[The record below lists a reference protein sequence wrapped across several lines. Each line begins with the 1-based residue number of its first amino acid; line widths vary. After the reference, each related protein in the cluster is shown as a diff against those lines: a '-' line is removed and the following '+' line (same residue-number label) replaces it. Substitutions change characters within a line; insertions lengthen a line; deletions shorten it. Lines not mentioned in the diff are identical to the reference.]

1 MAKALSKDGTRIG
14 YTCVG
19 TGPALVLVDG
29 ALCYR
34 AFGPSGPL
42 AAALADRFTV
52 FTYDRRG
59 RGESG
64 NTLPFAVQ
72 REIEDLETVIREAG
86 GSAFVFGVSSG
97 GALALEAAN
106 QGLAIK
112 KLAVYEIPF
121 IVDST
126 QPPIP
131 EDFLDRL
138 HTALTAGRP
147 GDAVMHFMK
156 LVGAPAVMVAIMRL
170 FPVWKKLKAVAHTL
184 PYDITLVK
192 DHERGEPLRAGEWAN
207 VAAPTLVMD
216 GGKSPAWMRNAMRSL
231 ADVLPKA
238 SYRTLEGQT
247 HMVKPRAQVPALV
260 EFLTSTA
267 GDRAHDQK
275 GLEAASHWIGEER
288 VR

>member
-1 MAKALSKDGTRIG
+1 MGTTLSKDGTRIG
-14 YTCVG
+14 FTRAG

-72 REIEDLETVIREAG
+72 REIEDLDAVIRETG
-86 GSAFVFGVSSG
+86 GPAFVFGASSG

-112 KLAVYEIPF
+112 KLVVYEIPF
-121 IVDST
+121 IVDNT
-126 QPPIP
+126 RPPIP

-138 HTALTAGRP
+138 HTALAAGRP
-147 GDAVMHFMK
+147 GDAVTHFMK
-156 LVGAPAVMVAIMRL
+156 LVGAPSVMVAMMRL

-192 DHERGEPLRAGEWAN
+192 DYERGQPLRTGQWAN

-216 GGKSPAWMRNAMRSL
+216 GGKSPAWIRNAMRSL

-267 GDRAHDQK
+267 RDSAYDQK
-275 GLEAASHWIGEER
+275 GFEAASHRIGEER